1 MSTKRPA
8 SITVISSLM
17 ILLPGYNIGKM
28 ISFFMKLRSAGSNTS
43 PLSDNVCAIF
53 IVQTVFL
60 VVLLTAGIFML
71 LRRNWSRYVIIF
83 LIPVIITLR
92 AYLTGIGPQIII
104 SIFVYLVLLF
114 YLKRPAAEEY
124 FTASRKT

>member
-1 MSTKRPA
+1 
-8 SITVISSLM
+8 
-17 ILLPGYNIGKM
+17 
-28 ISFFMKLRSAGSNTS
+28 
-43 PLSDNVCAIF
+43 
-53 IVQTVFL
+53 FL